1 MGFSNK
7 LKAVIQSPSEQTSV
21 VNSHFTFHPHANQDC
36 CGKSHHRANK
46 GSIPAN
52 VALVSANFSDTEKNV
67 YFPRRAYGSRR
78 QDYML

>member
-21 VNSHFTFHPHANQDC
+21 VNSHFTFHPHANRDR
-36 CGKSHHRANK
+36 CGNSHRRENR
-46 GSIPAN
+46 GSVPVN

-67 YFPRRAYGSRR
+67 YFPRKVYGSQR